1 MTEINLNNYQTLTQK
16 QLQDFNVA
24 HGLARCANEPK
35 GKTLLKT
42 RDILEHCV
50 IQLDMDAPTRY
61 KYPAGK
67 TKASLLIHIESF
79 F

>member
-1 MTEINLNNYQTLTQK
+1 MTEINLKNYQTLTQK
-16 QLQDFNVA
+16 QLQEFNVA

-35 GKTLLKT
+35 AKTLLKT

-50 IQLDMDAPTRY
+50 IQLDIDVPVRH
-61 KYPAGK
+61 KYPVGK
-67 TKASLLIHIESF
+67 AKADLLAHIEAF